1 MITGISNKN
10 VIHVTP
16 LERIMLEEVTI
27 INNLHYLI
35 HVIHTFR
42 RCVIFQLDV
51 IMVREVM

>member
-16 LERIMLEEVTI
+16 LEMIMLEEVTN

-35 HVIHTFR
+35 HVIHTF
-42 RCVIFQLDV
+42 
-51 IMVREVM
+51 

>member
-16 LERIMLEEVTI
+16 LERMMLEEVTN

-35 HVIHTFR
+35 HVIRTF
-42 RCVIFQLDV
+42 
-51 IMVREVM
+51 